1 MQLQPEVSFLIVDDD
16 EVSVMSM
23 ERAIRKLRLT
33 NPIELAHD
41 GRAALDLLRRNAA
54 DGRRA
59 PFIILLDLNMPRM
72 GGIEF
77 LSEVREDAE
86 LHDCVV
92 FVMTT
97 SDAPDDIAAAY
108 AHKVAGYIV
117 KEDAVGSMRRAMEML
132 GVYTR
137 IVRLPKV
144 PREGSTASEPIQLR
158 STG

>member
-1 MQLQPEVSFLIVDDD
+1 MKLQHEVTFLIVDDD

-33 NPIELAHD
+33 NPVEVAQD
-41 GRAALDLLRRNAA
+41 GREALQMLRRTDP
-54 DGRRA
+54 DGVRA

-72 GGIEF
+72 GGLEF
-77 LSEVREDAE
+77 LAEVRLDSE
-86 LHDCVV
+86 LRDCVV

-108 AHKVAGYIV
+108 AQKVAGYIV
-117 KEDAVGSMRRAMEML
+117 KDDAVDSMRRAMEML

-137 IVRLPKV
+137 IVKLPEGKLPKTPSDL
-144 PREGSTASEPIQLR
+144 PRLR
-158 STG
+158 PTG